1 LKDDRRSKLRRPII
15 VVFLGLFLMAF
26 GALAAERGALFKV
39 SGHGNTLYLY
49 GTIHAGKPGYYPLE
63 PRIGKALAEAP
74 TLALEVDAT
83 GDPGAVAAAF
93 REHGL
98 FTAGSPGYAGLA
110 AERRRRLEAALT
122 RQGVDPAAV
131 VQMKPWLLATM
142 LAVVDLAKLGYDPAL
157 GVDAHLAG
165 LARGRM
171 RIAELESAQYQAA
184 LLDRLPIETQWR
196 LLEETLEHMVSGRQL
211 REARALFDA
220 WERADIQALDGIA
233 RRIDSDDSV
242 GGKFI
247 REVVLEER
255 NGPMADQLAA
265 LLARENNAVAALGL
279 LHLLG
284 KRGIPELLRQRG
296 LQVERVY

>member
-1 LKDDRRSKLRRPII
+1 
-15 VVFLGLFLMAF
+15 VAFLSLFLMAF
-26 GALAAERGALFKV
+26 QVLAAERGALFKV
-39 SGHGNTLYLY
+39 TGQGNTLYLL

-63 PRIGKALAEAP
+63 PRIGKALAAAP

-98 FTAGSPGYAGLA
+98 FTAASPGYAGLA
-110 AERRRRLEAALT
+110 AERRRRLEAALK

-131 VQMKPWLLATM
+131 VQMKPWMLATM

-165 LARGRM
+165 LARGKT

-196 LLEETLEHMVSGRQL
+196 LLEETLEHMASGRQL
-211 REARALFDA
+211 REARALFTA
-220 WERADIQALDGIA
+220 WERADIKALDGIA
-233 RRIDSDDSV
+233 QRIDSDDSIS
-242 GGKFI
+242 GKFV
-247 REVVLEER
+247 REVVLAER
-255 NGPMADQLAA
+255 NGPMADKLAA
-265 LLARENNAVAALGL
+265 LLARENNAVAAVGL